1 MKNEK
6 KLPYRHIEFI
16 YLFVIHFVLLSVSSF
31 KEKKNVIIIISHLF
45 PM

>member
-16 YLFVIHFVLLSVSSF
+16 YLFVIHFALLSVSSF
-31 KEKKNVIIIISHLF
+31 KEKKMLL
-45 PM
+45 